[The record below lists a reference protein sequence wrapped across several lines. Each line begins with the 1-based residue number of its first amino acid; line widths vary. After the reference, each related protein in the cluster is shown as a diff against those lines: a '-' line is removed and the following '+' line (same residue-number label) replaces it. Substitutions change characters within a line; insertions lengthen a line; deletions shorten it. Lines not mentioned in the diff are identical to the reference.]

1 MKPCQQTARPAD
13 LIAYL
18 LANRS
23 RIRDCVIIDCLA
35 LDRLLRERP
44 CRLISSTELMVALDC
59 LSPSYMSSKIRRLRQ
74 ADLIEYKTGP
84 SVAPGYQFLRI
95 GPDVTKC

>member
-1 MKPCQQTARPAD
+1 MKPCQKTARPAD

-44 CRLISSTELMVALDC
+44 CRLLYSNELMLALDC
-59 LSPSYMSSKIRRLRQ
+59 LAHSYLSSKLRRLRQ
-74 ADLIEYKTGP
+74 AGLVEYTVGP
-84 SVAPGYQFLRI
+84 SVDPGYHFLRI
-95 GPDVTKC
+95 GPMPP

>member
-1 MKPCQQTARPAD
+1 MKPCLKVARTAD

-18 LANRS
+18 LAHRV

-44 CRLISSTELMVALDC
+44 CRLISSNELMLALDC
-59 LSPSYMSSKIRRLRQ
+59 LTPSYLSTKLRRLRL
-74 ADLIEYKTGP
+74 AGLVEYKAGP
-84 SVAPGYQFLRI
+84 PVDPGYQFLRI
-95 GPDVTKC
+95 GPEQL

>member
-1 MKPCQQTARPAD
+1 MKPCPKVASTGD
-13 LIAYL
+13 LIPYL

-44 CRLISSTELMVALDC
+44 CRLISSAELMVALDC
-59 LSPSYMSSKIRRLRQ
+59 LCQSYLSGKLRRLRL
-74 ADLIEYKTGP
+74 AGLVDYKAGP
-84 SVAPGYQFLRI
+84 SAYPGYQFLRI
-95 GPDVTKC
+95 GPVRL